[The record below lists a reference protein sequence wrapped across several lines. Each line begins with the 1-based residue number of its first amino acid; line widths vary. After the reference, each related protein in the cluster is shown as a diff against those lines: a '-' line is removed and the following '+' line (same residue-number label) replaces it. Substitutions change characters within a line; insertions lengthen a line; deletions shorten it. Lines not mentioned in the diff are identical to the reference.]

1 MIHIKYH
8 SRISIRYERSH
19 ELLPKVGQRPIV
31 QTDLPIGKTNLRELE
46 EEEEEEKLRR
56 EFVCMVMVQWYT
68 LQKFEAFK
76 FLMKYI
82 LLEKFW
88 NYKNPSSSTYAVFI
102 LSNYGGQIC

>member
-8 SRISIRYERSH
+8 SRISIRYEKSH

-46 EEEEEEKLRR
+46 EEEKLGR
-56 EFVCMVMVQWYT
+56 EYMYVWYT

-88 NYKNPSSSTYAVFI
+88 NYKNPSSSMQFSHIIKLWPNLLTI
-102 LSNYGGQIC
+102 IP

>member
-46 EEEEEEKLRR
+46 EEEKLGR
-56 EFVCMVMVQWYT
+56 EYVCMVH
-68 LQKFEAFK
+68 
-76 FLMKYI
+76 
-82 LLEKFW
+82 
-88 NYKNPSSSTYAVFI
+88 SSEIRGF
-102 LSNYGGQIC
+102 

>member
-46 EEEEEEKLRR
+46 EEEEEKLGR
-56 EFVCMVMVQWYT
+56 EYVCRVH
-68 LQKFEAFK
+68 
-76 FLMKYI
+76 
-82 LLEKFW
+82 
-88 NYKNPSSSTYAVFI
+88 SSEIRGF
-102 LSNYGGQIC
+102 